1 LTALVDRSTF
11 WELRKCTR
19 RSEVSMPGSAERD
32 RHHEVIRLLEA
43 TGSVTVP
50 NLAERFGV
58 SKVTVRKDLETLER
72 RHLLRRVRGGAVTAP
87 SPDEGSF
94 EIRLQ
99 LQVPEKLA
107 IAREAARLVRDGD
120 AIAVDGSS
128 TCYYV
133 VKELL
138 TRRGLVVVTNG
149 LPAAEALVESDATV
163 VMPGGTLRRS
173 SWSLVGDMGATL
185 AGRGR
190 LAYGFF
196 GLRGLSP
203 DLGLLE
209 LSPDET
215 AVKRRLV
222 ALCTNVYGLFDS
234 SKVGRFALHPFVETS
249 AVHGL
254 ITDAGTPDEEVMAW
268 KAVGVPVQRVP
279 VEPAT

>member
-1 LTALVDRSTF
+1 
-11 WELRKCTR
+11 
-19 RSEVSMPGSAERD
+19 MPGSAERD

-43 TGSVTVP
+43 TGRVTVP
-50 NLAERFGV
+50 DLAERFGV

-72 RHLLRRVRGGAVTAP
+72 RHLLRRVRGGAVSAP

-107 IAREAARLVRDGD
+107 I
-120 AIAVDGSS
+120 DGSS
-128 TCYYV
+128 TSYYV

-138 TRRGLVVVTNG
+138 ARRGLVVVTNG

-173 SWSLVGDMGATL
+173 SWALVGDMGATL

-190 LAYGFF
+190 LACGFF

-222 ALCTNVYGLFDS
+222 ALCTEVYGLFDS

-249 AVHGL
+249 AVTRL
-254 ITDAGTPDEEVMAW
+254 ITDAGTSDEEAMAW

-279 VEPAT
+279 VELAT